1 MVETDEVKPAPAQQ
15 EEANSSHYDSNATKP
30 HQPPPTEGR
39 AWGETEQGEGDECST
54 GFLTCSFANDDDWQ
68 QQGEQQHVVDME
80 CEERQSDVEEDVKDN
95 DDDDE
100 ERLWIQQY
108 EAVSTRGR
116 THTVG
121 LRELRGDD
129 DELRRLVTLDHQV
142 FGAGSWN
149 LKCFKRYVRRMR
161 GAGFVAVI
169 DVRQIF
175 SLTLAAHPHITK
187 NAWNTHM

>member
-15 EEANSSHYDSNATKP
+15 EEADSSHYDSSNATKP

-39 AWGETEQGEGDECST
+39 AWGETE
-54 GFLTCSFANDDDWQ
+54 LDDWQ
-68 QQGEQQHVVDME
+68 HQEEQQHVVDME
-80 CEERQSDVEEDVKDN
+80 CEERQSDLEENFKDN
-95 DDDDE
+95 DDE
-100 ERLWIQQY
+100 ERSWIQQY

-129 DELRRLVTLDHQV
+129 DELRRLVTLDHRV

-149 LKCFKRYVRRMR
+149 FKCFKRYVRRMR
-161 GAGFVAVI
+161 GAGFVAII
-169 DVRQIF
+169 DVRQIL
-175 SLTLAAHPHITK
+175 S
-187 NAWNTHM
+187 